1 MVRRYLI
8 LGGTILTLAACQ
20 NGSSPL
26 GNGGL
31 FSGSSSNTSGY
42 GGTTAQ
48 ETQQGCASGQQ
59 ADVLHQN
66 RPGGSDYSMLR
77 CHTKGY

>member
-8 LGGTILTLAACQ
+8 LGGTILALAACQ
-20 NGSSPL
+20 NGS
-26 GNGGL
+26 NGGL
-31 FSGSSSNTSGY
+31 FGRSANTSGY
-42 GGTTAQ
+42 GSSTTAQ
-48 ETQQGCASGQQ
+48 EGCASGQQ

-66 RPGGSDYSMLR
+66 RPGGSDYSALR

>member
-8 LGGTILTLAACQ
+8 LGGTILALAACQ
-20 NGSSPL
+20 NGS
-26 GNGGL
+26 NGGL
-31 FSGSSSNTSGY
+31 FGGRSANTSGY
-42 GGTTAQ
+42 GGSTTAQ
-48 ETQQGCASGQQ
+48 EGCASGQQ

-66 RPGGSDYSMLR
+66 RPGGSDYSALR

>member
-8 LGGTILTLAACQ
+8 LGGTILALAACQ
-20 NGSSPL
+20 NGSGPL

-31 FSGSSSNTSGY
+31 FSGSSNNTSGY
-42 GGTTAQ
+42 GSSTTAQ
-48 ETQQGCASGQQ
+48 EGCASGQQ

-66 RPGGSDYSMLR
+66 RPGGSDYSMVR